1 MLNKDKD
8 GPSLSIFIR
17 SSFESMEEAILSDVR
32 WPLSV
37 LELESKEQVD
47 NRGPSL
53 NAKVGVIETVLLNLP
68 VSSDIESDL
77 ISGEVIDLA
86 LWFGSNIFK
95 TQK

>member
-1 MLNKDKD
+1 
-8 GPSLSIFIR
+8 
-17 SSFESMEEAILSDVR
+17 MEEAILSDVR

-68 VSSDIESDL
+68 VSSDIESDW
-77 ISGEVIDLA
+77 ISDEVIDLA
-86 LWFGSNIFK
+86 LWFGSNIF
-95 TQK
+95 

>member
-1 MLNKDKD
+1 MD

-17 SSFESMEEAILSDVR
+17 SSFESTEEAILSDVR
-32 WPLSV
+32 WPPSV

-68 VSSDIESDL
+68 VSSDIESDW
-77 ISGEVIDLA
+77 ISDEVIDLA
-86 LWFGSNIFK
+86 FWFGSNIFK
-95 TQK
+95 TRK

>member
-1 MLNKDKD
+1 
-8 GPSLSIFIR
+8 
-17 SSFESMEEAILSDVR
+17 MEEAILSDVR

-68 VSSDIESDL
+68 VSSDIESDW
-77 ISGEVIDLA
+77 ISDEVIDLVF
-86 LWFGSNIFK
+86 WFGSNIFK
-95 TQK
+95 TRK